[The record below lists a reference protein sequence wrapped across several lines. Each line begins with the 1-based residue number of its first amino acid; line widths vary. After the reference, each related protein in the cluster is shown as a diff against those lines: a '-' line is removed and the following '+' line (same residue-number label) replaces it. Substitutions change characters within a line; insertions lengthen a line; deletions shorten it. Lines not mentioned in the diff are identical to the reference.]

1 MVGSVTGLMRHEVN
15 NLLSPMTSQL
25 VSETNVITI
34 IKLMHEC
41 DTFLKVA
48 WVRIGLFSRYYFF
61 NSPNKN
67 VRWLFETVKSV
78 LVWSRYCSWSS
89 CGWFRTS
96 GRRCLMCP
104 TGGIRTLV
112 AWARTPLG
120 MPKTCPAV
128 VEWILSRWWELKI
141 KRLNLG

>member
-67 VRWLFETVKSV
+67 VR
-78 LVWSRYCSWSS
+78 
-89 CGWFRTS
+89 
-96 GRRCLMCP
+96 
-104 TGGIRTLV
+104 
-112 AWARTPLG
+112 
-120 MPKTCPAV
+120 
-128 VEWILSRWWELKI
+128 
-141 KRLNLG
+141 